1 MIPIRRSRK
10 IRRIVRLKYRSRI

>member
-10 IRRIVRLKYRSRI
+10 IRRIVRLKYRVE